1 MKVYFSPEYSGF
13 CYTGLMQKQGHV
25 DFDVEVDGVSG
36 LFGLLE
42 LFAGYHW
49 KPQDSSTRTIEYY
62 RAMMEY
68 MSQHPDDILG
78 KSFEIDGLSTASKCL
93 TWRDRLVLAGWSVN
107 SKSAKGR
114 ITTLKGIEKY
124 FNCPGDGER
133 IHIILDAI
141 KKGCTLPKD
150 LSVIIPCDIS
160 FLHPVLQELLNALQK
175 RGVEVDSLAMPDY
188 NNKTDLDQVRS
199 LLKTGKVESES
210 LKGDGTF
217 QIFSFPSEQDALLR
231 MSLHDMDKFDLW
243 INSSNKAFDNML
255 YMQGQPTTGSA
266 IGNSFPLL
274 SQTFIIGLGLFQK
287 PMNLQNMLSWLQL
300 PMSPIPW
307 KVRMQF
313 VSAIT
318 RSGGYYNEP
327 CRNLR
332 ANLIKEDNNLEVI
345 FNTFMPSMETPAD
358 VLNEK
363 NIVNVGQLR
372 DFTKALDSWLNQQ
385 IAILQSKGRQLES
398 EQLSVASSQADAI
411 AFLLEDKHI
420 GTEIPYNK
428 LQGWM
433 GSLYEP
439 SSFVQYDAQVGCRN
453 VIDSPGKIIAQCQS
467 AVWYGF
473 NGSAPISPTYSFL
486 SPREKKEMPDL
497 HLWDED
503 SERQYIQSM
512 RVLPFLMTSGNMVLV
527 TYDNINKEQTSKDPI
542 LIQLESTFKNIN
554 KEPITI
560 TPDVPCELIQ
570 NVDKVNNQL
579 EDKVGFKIN
588 NGDKLQWAD
597 CESATSLEGLIQN
610 PMDYVIN
617 NLLGIDGAGPADMQ
631 AVYMTEGNVAHA
643 VIAELFDKDDEI
655 KGSGT
660 YQYIKEQVSKEFEE
674 TFNRILVSKG
684 ALLLQSENR
693 IEAKI
698 LKDQLRRCINN
709 LLGIMRVNR
718 LHVEACEKG
727 IESNNMEFAHNI
739 KIKGYLDMRL
749 ADDND
754 GQYIFD
760 FKWTTSDRHIHS
772 LEENRSIQL
781 ALYAELVRKEISS
794 NVVAEAYFLMPRGK
808 LYSTYPFE
816 ANDNFEKVELSE
828 NAPSDDTIDM
838 VRNSYNYRRNQIT
851 NGNIEMGEG
860 IAVEF
865 LPYEED
871 REENHLLPL
880 TVDNSFNKRI
890 NYYSNNQFFKK

>member
-880 TVDNSFNKRI
+880 AVDNSFNKRI